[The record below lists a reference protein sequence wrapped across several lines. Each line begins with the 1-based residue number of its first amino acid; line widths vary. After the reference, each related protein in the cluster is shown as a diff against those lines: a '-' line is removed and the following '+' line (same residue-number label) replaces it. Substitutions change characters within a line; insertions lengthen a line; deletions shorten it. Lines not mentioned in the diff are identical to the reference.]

1 MTRGRFITF
10 EGGEGSGKST
20 QAKLL
25 AETLAKRGISC
36 HLTREPGGEEGAE
49 AIRRLL
55 VEGEPGRWEP
65 VSELLLFLAA
75 RYQHYTRVIAPHVA
89 AGDWVISDRYHDSTR
104 VYQGIARGLSL
115 AYTDA
120 LYAAV
125 LGNVQPDMT
134 FYFDIS
140 PEEGLARSTKR
151 TNHETRFES
160 LELAFHQRVREGFLN
175 LARHEPQRFQVI
187 QMGSKNIEQVHHE
200 VLRHCERNEAI
211 QESST
216 RLNV

>member
-1 MTRGRFITF
+1 MATRGRFISL

-20 QAKLL
+20 QARLL
-25 AETLAKRGISC
+25 AETLATRGIPY

-55 VEGEPGRWEP
+55 VEGEPNRWEP
-65 VSELLLFLAA
+65 TSELLLFLAA
-75 RYQHYTRVIAPHVA
+75 RHQHYVRVIAPRVA
-89 AGDWVISDRYHDSTR
+89 AGEWVVSDRYHDSTR

-115 AYTDA
+115 AYCDA

-125 LGNVQPDMT
+125 LGNAQPDLT
-134 FYFDIS
+134 FYFDIA

-160 LELAFHQRVREGFLN
+160 LELDFHRRVRDGFLH
-175 LARHEPQRFQVI
+175 LATQESQRFRIIDVS
-187 QMGSKNIEQVHHE
+187 GKSIEQVQQD
-200 VLRHCERNEAI
+200 VLRHC
-211 QESST
+211 
-216 RLNV
+216 